1 MTLFIALGF
10 LVDKYKRMKSEKRR
24 QKMDATSGIIG
35 AMFMISNSLLYP
47 VIIILLGLVAWSL
60 ISVGQLVS
68 EYASRNRDIAKLKV
82 GCRAARKYMQMQ
94 DYKKA
99 AEVLRSSGSNDFLRS
114 FLNDLTESLKENKF
128 AVEAEKLLQDYEL
141 RIAKELEKAKLVVKL
156 GPMFGLMG
164 TLIPLGPAL
173 MGLTAGNIQQLATNL
188 VVAFSTT
195 VLGLL
200 SGGIAYTISL
210 VKKRWYTQD
219 LSDMEYVVE
228 VLK

>member
-1 MTLFIALGF
+1 MTL
-10 LVDKYKRMKSEKRR
+10 
-24 QKMDATSGIIG
+24 Q
-35 AMFMISNSLLYP
+35 
-47 VIIILLGLVAWSL
+47 
-60 ISVGQLVS
+60 
-68 EYASRNRDIAKLKV
+68 
-82 GCRAARKYMQMQ
+82 
-94 DYKKA
+94 
-99 AEVLRSSGSNDFLRS
+99 
-114 FLNDLTESLKENKF
+114 SLKENKF

-141 RIAKELEKAKLVVKL
+141 RIAKELEKARLVVKL

>member
-1 MTLFIALGF
+1 
-10 LVDKYKRMKSEKRR
+10 
-24 QKMDATSGIIG
+24 MDASAGIIG

-47 VIIILLGLVAWSL
+47 VIIILLGLVAWAL
-60 ISVGQLVS
+60 ISVGQFLS
-68 EYASRNRDIAKLKV
+68 EYASRNRDMAKLKV
-82 GCRAARKYMQMQ
+82 GCRNAHEHIQKQEYN
-94 DYKKA
+94 KA
-99 AEVLRSSGSNDFLRS
+99 AEVLNASGSNDLLKDFIA
-114 FLNDLTESLKENKF
+114 DLVESLRESKF
-128 AVEAEKLLQDYEL
+128 SVEAEKLLQDYEL
-141 RIAKELEKAKLVVKL
+141 RITKELEKARLVAKL

-173 MGLTAGNIQQLATNL
+173 MGLTSGDIQQLATNM

-200 SGGIAYTISL
+200 TGGIAYAIVV

>member
-1 MTLFIALGF
+1 MDISSGLMGTLFM
-10 LVDKYKRMKSEKRR
+10 V
-24 QKMDATSGIIG
+24 
-35 AMFMISNSLLYP
+35 SNSLLYP

-60 ISVGQLVS
+60 VSLGQFVS
-68 EYASRNRDIAKLKV
+68 EYAARSRDIKKLRV
-82 GCRAARKYMQMQ
+82 GCRDAKSYMQKGEN
-94 DYKKA
+94 KKA
-99 AEVLRSSGSNDFLRS
+99 VEAMKTSGSNDFLRQ
-114 FLNDLTESLKENKF
+114 FINELVESLTENKF

-141 RIAKELEKAKLVVKL
+141 KITEELEKARLVVKL

-173 MGLTAGNIQQLATNL
+173 MGLSAGNIQQLVTNL

-200 SGGIAYTISL
+200 SGGIAYAILL

-219 LSDMEYVVE
+219 LSDMEYVVAE
-228 VLK
+228 LK

>member
-1 MTLFIALGF
+1 
-10 LVDKYKRMKSEKRR
+10 
-24 QKMDATSGIIG
+24 MDASSGIIG

-47 VIIILLGLVAWSL
+47 VIIILLGLVAWAL
-60 ISVGQLVS
+60 ISIGQFLS
-68 EYASRNRDIAKLKV
+68 EYASRSRDITRLKA
-82 GCRAARKYMQMQ
+82 GCRDAKKHVQMQ

-99 AEVLRSSGSNDFLRS
+99 AEALKTSGSNDFLRN
-114 FLNDLTESLKENKF
+114 FLGDLVESLKESKF
-128 AVEAEKLLQDYEL
+128 SVEAEKLLQDYEL
-141 RIAKELEKAKLVVKL
+141 KITKELEKARLVVKL

-173 MGLTAGNIQQLATNL
+173 MGLSTGNIQQLVTNL

-200 SGGIAYTISL
+200 TGGIAYAIL
-210 VKKRWYTQD
+210 IVKKRWYTQD

>member
-1 MTLFIALGF
+1 
-10 LVDKYKRMKSEKRR
+10 
-24 QKMDATSGIIG
+24 MDATSGIIG

-60 ISVGQLVS
+60 ISVGQLIS

-82 GCRAARKYMQMQ
+82 GCRDAKKYMQMQ

-141 RIAKELEKAKLVVKL
+141 RIAKELEKARLVVKL

>member
-1 MTLFIALGF
+1 
-10 LVDKYKRMKSEKRR
+10 
-24 QKMDATSGIIG
+24 MDATSGIIG

-60 ISVGQLVS
+60 ISVGQLIS
-68 EYASRNRDIAKLKV
+68 EYASRSRDIAKLKV
-82 GCRAARKYMQMQ
+82 GCRDAKKYMQMQ

-99 AEVLRSSGSNDFLRS
+99 AEALRSSGSNDFLRS

-141 RIAKELEKAKLVVKL
+141 RIAKELEKARLVVKL

>member
-1 MTLFIALGF
+1 
-10 LVDKYKRMKSEKRR
+10 
-24 QKMDATSGIIG
+24 MDATSGIIG

-60 ISVGQLVS
+60 ISIGQLIS

-82 GCRAARKYMQMQ
+82 GCRDAKKYMQMQ

>member
-1 MTLFIALGF
+1 
-10 LVDKYKRMKSEKRR
+10 
-24 QKMDATSGIIG
+24 
-35 AMFMISNSLLYP
+35 MFMISNSLLYP

-60 ISVGQLVS
+60 ISVGQLIS

-82 GCRAARKYMQMQ
+82 GCRDAKKYMQMQ

-141 RIAKELEKAKLVVKL
+141 RIAKELEKARLVVKL

>member
-1 MTLFIALGF
+1 
-10 LVDKYKRMKSEKRR
+10 
-24 QKMDATSGIIG
+24 MDATSGIIG

-94 DYKKA
+94 DYRKA
-99 AEVLRSSGSNDFLRS
+99 AEVLRSRSSGSNDFLRS

-173 MGLTAGNIQQLATNL
+173 MGLTGNIQQLATNL

>member
-1 MTLFIALGF
+1 MDISSGLMGTLFM
-10 LVDKYKRMKSEKRR
+10 V
-24 QKMDATSGIIG
+24 
-35 AMFMISNSLLYP
+35 SNSLLYP

-60 ISVGQLVS
+60 VSLGQFVS
-68 EYASRNRDIAKLKV
+68 EYAARSRDIKKLRV
-82 GCRAARKYMQMQ
+82 GCRDAKSYMQKGEN
-94 DYKKA
+94 KKA
-99 AEVLRSSGSNDFLRS
+99 VEALKTSGSNDFLRQFINELLES
-114 FLNDLTESLKENKF
+114 LTESKF

-141 RIAKELEKAKLVVKL
+141 KITEELEKARLVVKL

-173 MGLTAGNIQQLATNL
+173 MGLSAGNIQQLVTNL

-200 SGGIAYTISL
+200 SGGIAYAILL

-228 VLK
+228 ELK

>member
-1 MTLFIALGF
+1 
-10 LVDKYKRMKSEKRR
+10 
-24 QKMDATSGIIG
+24 MDATSGIIG

-60 ISVGQLVS
+60 ISVGQLIS

-82 GCRAARKYMQMQ
+82 GCRDAKKYMQMQ

-99 AEVLRSSGSNDFLRS
+99 AEALRSSGSNDFLRS
-114 FLNDLTESLKENKF
+114 FLNDLTEPLKENKF
-128 AVEAEKLLQDYEL
+128 AIEAEKLLQDYEL
-141 RIAKELEKAKLVVKL
+141 RIAKELEKARLVVKL

>member
-1 MTLFIALGF
+1 
-10 LVDKYKRMKSEKRR
+10 
-24 QKMDATSGIIG
+24 MDASSGIIG

-60 ISVGQLVS
+60 ISVGQFLS
-68 EYASRNRDIAKLKV
+68 EYASRSRDIAKLKV
-82 GCRAARKYMQMQ
+82 GCRNAHEHIQKQEYT
-94 DYKKA
+94 KA
-99 AEVLRSSGSNDFLRS
+99 ADVLNASGSNDLLKDFIA
-114 FLNDLTESLKENKF
+114 DLVESLRETKF
-128 AVEAEKLLQDYEL
+128 SVEAEKLLQDYEL
-141 RIAKELEKAKLVVKL
+141 RITKELEKARLVAKL

-173 MGLTAGNIQQLATNL
+173 MGLTSGDIQQLATNM

-200 SGGIAYTISL
+200 TGGIAYAIVV

>member
-1 MTLFIALGF
+1 
-10 LVDKYKRMKSEKRR
+10 
-24 QKMDATSGIIG
+24 MDATSGIIG

-60 ISVGQLVS
+60 ISAGQLVS

-94 DYKKA
+94 DYRKA

>member
-1 MTLFIALGF
+1 
-10 LVDKYKRMKSEKRR
+10 
-24 QKMDATSGIIG
+24 MDATSGIIG

-47 VIIILLGLVAWSL
+47 VIIILLGLVAWAL
-60 ISVGQLVS
+60 ISIGQLIS
-68 EYASRNRDIAKLKV
+68 EYASRSRDIAKLKV
-82 GCRAARKYMQMQ
+82 GCRDAKKYMQMQ

-141 RIAKELEKAKLVVKL
+141 RIAKELEKARLVVKL

>member
-1 MTLFIALGF
+1 
-10 LVDKYKRMKSEKRR
+10 
-24 QKMDATSGIIG
+24 MDISSGLMG
-35 AMFMISNSLLYP
+35 TMFMVSNSLLYP

-60 ISVGQLVS
+60 VSLGQFVS
-68 EYASRNRDIAKLKV
+68 EYAARSRDIKKLRV
-82 GCRAARKYMQMQ
+82 GCRDAKSYMQKGEN
-94 DYKKA
+94 KKA
-99 AEVLRSSGSNDFLRS
+99 VEALKTSGSNDFLKQFINELVES
-114 FLNDLTESLKENKF
+114 LTESKF

-141 RIAKELEKAKLVVKL
+141 KITEELEKARLVVKL

-173 MGLTAGNIQQLATNL
+173 MGLSAGNIQQLVTNL

-200 SGGIAYTISL
+200 SGGIAYAILL

-228 VLK
+228 ELK

>member
-1 MTLFIALGF
+1 
-10 LVDKYKRMKSEKRR
+10 
-24 QKMDATSGIIG
+24 MDATSGIIG

-60 ISVGQLVS
+60 ISIGQLVS
-68 EYASRNRDIAKLKV
+68 EYASRSRDIAKLKV
-82 GCRAARKYMQMQ
+82 GCRDAKKYMQMQ

-99 AEVLRSSGSNDFLRS
+99 AEALRSGGSNDFLRD
-114 FLNDLTESLKENKF
+114 FLNELTESLKENKF

-141 RIAKELEKAKLVVKL
+141 RIAKELEKARLVVKL

-200 SGGIAYTISL
+200 SGGIAYTIL
-210 VKKRWYTQD
+210 IVKRRWYTQD

>member
-1 MTLFIALGF
+1 
-10 LVDKYKRMKSEKRR
+10 
-24 QKMDATSGIIG
+24 MDASSGVIG

-47 VIIILLGLVAWSL
+47 VIIILLGLVVWSL
-60 ISVGQLVS
+60 ISIGQFVS
-68 EYASRNRDIAKLKV
+68 EYASRSRDIVKLKA
-82 GCRAARKYMQMQ
+82 GCRDAKKYMQMQ

-99 AEVLRSSGSNDFLRS
+99 AVALKASGSNDFLRN
-114 FLNDLTESLKENKF
+114 FLNDLIQSLKESKF
-128 AVEAEKLLQDYEL
+128 AVDAEKLLQDYEL
-141 RIAKELEKAKLVVKL
+141 KITKELEKARLVVKL

-200 SGGIAYTISL
+200 TGGIAYAILL

>member
-1 MTLFIALGF
+1 
-10 LVDKYKRMKSEKRR
+10 
-24 QKMDATSGIIG
+24 MDASSGIIG

-47 VIIILLGLVAWSL
+47 VIIILLGLVAWSI
-60 ISVGQLVS
+60 ISIGQFLS
-68 EYASRNRDIAKLKV
+68 EYASRNRDVTKLKA
-82 GCRAARKYMQMQ
+82 GCSDATRCIHER

-99 AEVLRSSGSNDFLRS
+99 AEALTTSGSNDLLRDFL
-114 FLNDLTESLKENKF
+114 DDIAECLKENKF
-128 AVEAEKLLQDYEL
+128 SVEAEKLLQDYEL
-141 RIAKELEKAKLVVKL
+141 RITKELEKARLVVKL

-173 MGLTAGNIQQLATNL
+173 MGLSTGNIQQLVTNL

-200 SGGIAYTISL
+200 TGGIAYAIL
-210 VKKRWYTQD
+210 IVKKRWYTQD

>member
-1 MTLFIALGF
+1 
-10 LVDKYKRMKSEKRR
+10 
-24 QKMDATSGIIG
+24 MDASAGIIG

-60 ISVGQLVS
+60 ISVGQFLS
-68 EYASRNRDIAKLKV
+68 EYASRSRDIAKLKV
-82 GCRAARKYMQMQ
+82 GCRNAHEHIQKQEYN
-94 DYKKA
+94 KA
-99 AEVLRSSGSNDFLRS
+99 AEVLNASGSNDLLKDFIA
-114 FLNDLTESLKENKF
+114 DLVESLRETKF
-128 AVEAEKLLQDYEL
+128 SVDAEKLLQDYEL
-141 RIAKELEKAKLVVKL
+141 RITKELEKARLVAKL

-173 MGLTAGNIQQLATNL
+173 MGLTSGDIQQLATNM

-200 SGGIAYTISL
+200 TGGIAYAIVV

>member
-1 MTLFIALGF
+1 
-10 LVDKYKRMKSEKRR
+10 
-24 QKMDATSGIIG
+24 MDATSGIIG
-35 AMFMISNSLLYP
+35 AMFLISNSLLYP
-47 VIIILLGLVAWSL
+47 VIIILLGLVVWSL
-60 ISVGQLVS
+60 ISVGQFVS
-68 EYASRNRDIAKLKV
+68 EYASRSRDIAKLKV
-82 GCRAARKYMQMQ
+82 GCRDAKKYMQMQ

-99 AEVLRSSGSNDFLRS
+99 AEALRSSGSNDFLRN
-114 FLNDLTESLKENKF
+114 FLNDLTESLKESKF

-141 RIAKELEKAKLVVKL
+141 RITKELEKARLVVKL

-200 SGGIAYTISL
+200 TGGIAYAISL

>member
-1 MTLFIALGF
+1 
-10 LVDKYKRMKSEKRR
+10 
-24 QKMDATSGIIG
+24 MDATSGIIG

-60 ISVGQLVS
+60 ISIGQLVS
-68 EYASRNRDIAKLKV
+68 EYASRSRDIAKLKV
-82 GCRAARKYMQMQ
+82 GCRDARKYMQMQ
-94 DYKKA
+94 DYRKA

-141 RIAKELEKAKLVVKL
+141 RIAKELEKARLVVKL

>member
-1 MTLFIALGF
+1 
-10 LVDKYKRMKSEKRR
+10 
-24 QKMDATSGIIG
+24 MDATSGIIG

-60 ISVGQLVS
+60 ISIGQLVS
-68 EYASRNRDIAKLKV
+68 EYASRSRDIAKLKV
-82 GCRAARKYMQMQ
+82 GCRDAKKYMQMQ

-141 RIAKELEKAKLVVKL
+141 RIAKELEKARLVVKL

>member
-1 MTLFIALGF
+1 
-10 LVDKYKRMKSEKRR
+10 
-24 QKMDATSGIIG
+24 MDASSGIIG

-47 VIIILLGLVAWSL
+47 VIIILLGLVVWSL
-60 ISVGQLVS
+60 ISVGQFLS
-68 EYASRNRDIAKLKV
+68 EYASRSRDIARLKA
-82 GCRAARKYMQMQ
+82 GCRDAYEHIQKQEYN
-94 DYKKA
+94 KA
-99 AEVLRSSGSNDFLRS
+99 AEVLNASGSNDLLKNFIADLVASLRAS
-114 FLNDLTESLKENKF
+114 KF
-128 AVEAEKLLQDYEL
+128 SVEAEKLLQDYEL
-141 RIAKELEKAKLVVKL
+141 KITKELEKARLVAKL

-173 MGLTAGNIQQLATNL
+173 MGLTSGDIQQLATNM

-200 SGGIAYTISL
+200 TGGIAYAIVV

-228 VLK
+228 VLR

>member
-1 MTLFIALGF
+1 
-10 LVDKYKRMKSEKRR
+10 
-24 QKMDATSGIIG
+24 MDASAGIIG

-60 ISVGQLVS
+60 ISVGQFLS
-68 EYASRNRDIAKLKV
+68 EYASRSRDMAKLKA
-82 GCRAARKYMQMQ
+82 GCRNAHEHIQKQEYN
-94 DYKKA
+94 KA
-99 AEVLRSSGSNDFLRS
+99 ADVLNASGSNDLLKDFIA
-114 FLNDLTESLKENKF
+114 DLVESLRESKF
-128 AVEAEKLLQDYEL
+128 SVEAEKLLQDYEL
-141 RIAKELEKAKLVVKL
+141 RITKELEKARLVAKL

-173 MGLTAGNIQQLATNL
+173 MGLTTGDIQQLATNM

-200 SGGIAYTISL
+200 TGGIAYAIVV

>member
-1 MTLFIALGF
+1 
-10 LVDKYKRMKSEKRR
+10 
-24 QKMDATSGIIG
+24 MDVYSGING
-35 AMFMISNSLLYP
+35 VMFMISNSLLYP
-47 VIIILLGLVAWSL
+47 TIIILLGLVAWSL
-60 ISVGQLVS
+60 ISVGQFLS
-68 EYASRNRDIAKLKV
+68 EYASRSRDITGLKA
-82 GCRAARKYMQMQ
+82 GCRDAKRYMPMQ

-99 AEVLRSSGSNDFLRS
+99 AEVLKTSGSNDFLKF
-114 FLNDLTESLKENKF
+114 FLNELAEILEESKF

-141 RIAKELEKAKLVVKL
+141 KITKELEKARIVVKL

-173 MGLTAGNIQQLATNL
+173 MGLSTGNIQQLATNL
-188 VVAFSTT
+188 YIAFATT

-200 SGGIAYTISL
+200 AGGVAYTIIL
-210 VKKRWYTQD
+210 VKRRWYMQD

>member
-1 MTLFIALGF
+1 
-10 LVDKYKRMKSEKRR
+10 
-24 QKMDATSGIIG
+24 MDATSGIIG
-35 AMFMISNSLLYP
+35 AMFLISNSLLYP
-47 VIIILLGLVAWSL
+47 VIIILLGLVVWSL
-60 ISVGQLVS
+60 ISVGQFVS
-68 EYASRNRDIAKLKV
+68 EYASRSRDIAKLKV
-82 GCRAARKYMQMQ
+82 GCRDAKKYMQMQ

-99 AEVLRSSGSNDFLRS
+99 AEALRSSGSNDFLRS

-141 RIAKELEKAKLVVKL
+141 RIAKELEKARLVVKL